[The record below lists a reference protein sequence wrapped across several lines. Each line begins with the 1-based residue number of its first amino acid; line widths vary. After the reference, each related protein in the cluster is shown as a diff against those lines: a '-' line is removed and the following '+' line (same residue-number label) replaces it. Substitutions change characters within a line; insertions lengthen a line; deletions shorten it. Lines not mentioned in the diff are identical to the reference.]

1 MNPLIQLKLGIT
13 RFLGPDKWND
23 ILLKNGFKKFR
34 KNQPEI
40 AAEVEKNIKYKNCH
54 KGERCFIIGNGPSLK
69 EQDLSLLG
77 DEYVFTCNQIMR
89 NPVFPQL
96 RTNYH
101 FWADPSFFGLSPDK
115 PEDMEL
121 LNVMLSVN
129 TEHNKPVNFFAQEGY
144 DFAKRFNLRDKLDI
158 EFYAHRLEL
167 TDSYSNGISFD
178 KFVPN
183 LHTVVHY
190 AVAMA
195 IYMGFS
201 EIYLLGCDC
210 TNVITAANTRLMAGD
225 GAEYA
230 YKISENE
237 KKRMMNRNNLVSME
251 DELKSFYEVFK
262 GYRVLR
268 DICNNEGIKLY
279 NCTAGGLLDCIER
292 KKYEEVI
299 RSI

>member
-1 MNPLIQLKLGIT
+1 MNPLIQIKAGIT
-13 RFLGPDKWND
+13 RFMGPDKWND
-23 ILLKNGFKKFR
+23 VLLKSGFKKF
-34 KNQPEI
+34 KKAQPEI
-40 AAEVEKNIKYKNCH
+40 ATEVEKNIKYKDCH

-69 EQDLSLLG
+69 EQDLSLLSG
-77 DEYVFTCNQIMR
+77 EYVLTCNQIMR
-89 NPVFPQL
+89 NPVFPSL

-101 FWADPSFFGLSPDK
+101 FWADPTFFALSPDR

-121 LNVMLSVN
+121 LEVMLSVN
-129 TEHNKPVNFFAQEGY
+129 TEGNKPVNFFAQEGF
-144 DFAKRFNLRDKLDI
+144 DFAKRFNLEEKLNI
-158 EFYAHRLEL
+158 AFYAHRLEL
-167 TDSYSNGISFD
+167 TDKFNNGIHFE
-178 KFVPN
+178 KFTPN

-237 KKRMMNRNNLVSME
+237 KKRMMNRNNAISME

-268 DICNNEGIKLY
+268 DICEKSGIKL
-279 NCTAGGLLDCIER
+279 
-292 KKYEEVI
+292 
-299 RSI
+299 